1 MHFIARNVDYIP
13 RPYFYFIV
21 AQQYRG
27 PTMEDEHAVLMRVLV
42 QTRVPPRL

>member
-1 MHFIARNVDYIP
+1 MHLIARNVDYIP

-27 PTMEDEHAVLMRVLV
+27 PAM
-42 QTRVPPRL
+42 